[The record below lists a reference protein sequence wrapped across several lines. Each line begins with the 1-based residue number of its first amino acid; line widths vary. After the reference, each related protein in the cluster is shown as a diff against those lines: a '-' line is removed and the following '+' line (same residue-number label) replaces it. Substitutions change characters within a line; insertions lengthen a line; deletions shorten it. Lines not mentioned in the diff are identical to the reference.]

1 MTAATNVAMGANVH
15 PWVQL
20 KSNPRTASADVK
32 ILGAVLEGTVFDLGA
47 ISWDGTTFTVIGT
60 STFSADTSVITY
72 ESFDLEF
79 ENFAPAEKAVVLWR
93 THNVDYESTAF
104 TISRT
109 AFTDYSE
116 KRTTNPST
124 GLPWTWAEVNALEI
138 GGRASTLGSDE
149 TIQVSEFWIVVDY
162 AGASG

>member
-1 MTAATNVAMGANVH
+1 MTAAKNVAMSANVH

-20 KSNPRTASADVK
+20 KSNPRTVSGDVK

-47 ISWDGTTFTVIGT
+47 ISWDGTTFAVVGT

-79 ENFAPAEKAVVLWR
+79 ENSAPSEKAVILWR
-93 THNVDYESTAF
+93 NNNINYESVAF
-104 TISRT
+104 AISRT

-124 GLPWTWAEVNALEI
+124 GLPWTWAEINALEI
-138 GGRASTLGSDE
+138 GSRASTSGSDE
-149 TIQVSEFWIVVDY
+149 TMQVSEFWIVVDY
-162 AGASG
+162 AGTGG